1 MGGKTISGK
10 YWEMSGKKPE
20 RAEGTLTAAAG
31 AGREMNFSG
40 NPFRGL
46 RDLSIMGYRIDAA
59 ETIKSF

>member
-1 MGGKTISGK
+1 
-10 YWEMSGKKPE
+10 MSGKKPE